1 MRCAEPQFDVINLK
15 IRLNE
20 FFQYP
25 FQVRHGN
32 VFVDGQ
38 TFDLMEHR
46 RVGLV
51 VIGAIHTTWA
61 NHAHRGACFFHG
73 ADLHGAGVGSQ
84 NVRRAIV
91 TIRAVH
97 VKRVHFGACGVVR
110 RNVQRVKVIPIAVN
124 ARPFGDAKAHVGKN
138 GCDLFGHLADWV
150 NGALARGAR
159 GQCHVQPFRPQTFVQ
174 SRIGKRGFF
183 RRQRAVDFVFQRV

>member
-1 MRCAEPQFDVINLK
+1 M
-15 IRLNE
+15 
-20 FFQYP
+20 
-25 FQVRHGN
+25 
-32 VFVDGQ
+32 
-38 TFDLMEHR
+38 
-46 RVGLV
+46 
-51 VIGAIHTTWA
+51 GA
-61 NHAHRGACFFHG
+61 
-73 ADLHGAGVGSQ
+73 Q

-97 VKRVHFGACGVVR
+97 VKRVHFGARGVVR
-110 RNVQRVKVIPIAVN
+110 RDVQRIKVVPVAVN
-124 ARPFGDAKAHVGKN
+124 ARPFGNAKAHVGKN